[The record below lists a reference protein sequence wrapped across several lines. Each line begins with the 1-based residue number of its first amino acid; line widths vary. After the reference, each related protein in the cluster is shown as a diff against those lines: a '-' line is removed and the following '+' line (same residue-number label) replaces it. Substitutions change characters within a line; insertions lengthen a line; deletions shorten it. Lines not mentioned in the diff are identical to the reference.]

1 MTYKVISD
9 RTEKN
14 RRDSLFYKAT
24 EHIPL
29 KVVEYNGRQ
38 FQIEAFGDV
47 EIWYDGE
54 LYRCLSEI
62 SDIKTDDDFV
72 KADESGKLVLDYNN
86 WYEVRPVMED
96 ENSPYYKYV
105 NAGLY
110 DDIFF
115 DPDDLDEHL
124 CLAFIEAEQELD
136 KEWEED
142 YVIWWM
148 ELF

>member
-1 MTYKVISD
+1 MSYKVISD
-9 RTEKN
+9 RTEPN
-14 RRDSLFYKAT
+14 RRDSMFYKST

-47 EIWYDGE
+47 EFYYEEQRYG
-54 LYRCLSEI
+54 CLSEVA
-62 SDIKTDDDFV
+62 DIKTDDDFV
-72 KADESGKLVLDYNN
+72 KADESGELVQVAHN

-105 NAGLY
+105 NYGLY

-115 DPDDLDEHL
+115 DPDDLDEDT
-124 CLAFIEAEQELD
+124 CIAFIEAEKLYDE
-136 KEWEED
+136 EWGEE
-142 YVIWWM
+142 
-148 ELF
+148 E

>member
-1 MTYKVISD
+1 MYKVISN

-14 RRDSLFYKAT
+14 RRDSMFYKST

-38 FQIEAFGDV
+38 FQIEAFGEV
-47 EIWYDGE
+47 EFYYDEQRYG
-54 LYRCLSEI
+54 CLSEVA
-62 SDIKTDDDFV
+62 DIKTDDDFV
-72 KADESGKLVLDYNN
+72 EADESGKLVQCYHN

-105 NAGLY
+105 NFGLY

-124 CLAFIEAEQELD
+124 CKAFVEAERICDE
-136 KEWEED
+136 EWGEE
-142 YVIWWM
+142 
-148 ELF
+148 E

>member
-1 MTYKVISD
+1 MYKVIKD
-9 RTEKN
+9 RTLPNK
-14 RRDSLFYKAT
+14 RASAFYKSSEA
-24 EHIPL
+24 EPL

-47 EIWYDGE
+47 EFYYDDQV
-54 LYRCLSEI
+54 YRCLSEVA
-62 SDIKTDDDFV
+62 DIKSDEDFV
-72 KADESGKLVLDYNN
+72 NADLSGRLSLAYNN

-115 DPDDLDEHL
+115 DPDDLDEQL
-124 CLAFIEAEQELD
+124 CLAFIESEKLFD
-136 KEWEED
+136 KEEEE
-142 YVIWWM
+142 VV
-148 ELF
+148 